1 VIFYGV
7 VSASLQN
14 LSNISP
20 RVAVLPMTN
29 VENPFFLLAPRIF
42 LNHRVQMVVPTLS
55 TLLADSSIEMGS
67 NLSPLLSAFFLDK

>member
-1 VIFYGV
+1 
-7 VSASLQN
+7 
-14 LSNISP
+14 
-20 RVAVLPMTN
+20 MTN

-42 LNHRVQMVVPTLS
+42 LDHRVQMVVPTLS